1 MFRHPGGTITRNQI
15 QPLDGGR
22 SGYVVLFNRS
32 TKILFLI
39 TFACATGLQA
49 QSVSVNAGTTYQT
62 ISGFGAAS
70 VWDSIATLR
79 NIAVTLWH
87 DDSSQPPANQVNGQ
101 VGLSIDRILIDE
113 SGNANWA
120 TEAAAATLALSQNP
134 NMRIFGTSWS
144 PPAKWKNNNNVN
156 GNNTGNDNFNP
167 GSNTNQ
173 MNHTYWSNYAAY
185 QTSWVTA
192 MKNTYGFTPYA
203 ISVQNEPDYDV
214 TYQSCLWS
222 PSDF

>member
-1 MFRHPGGTITRNQI
+1 MKSVEKGKFCRISILNFTAKKLGTLSMNRKIVIIT
-15 QPLDGGR
+15 
-22 SGYVVLFNRS
+22 
-32 TKILFLI
+32 ILLW
-39 TFACATGLQA
+39 ACGSVSMAQA
-49 QSVSVNAGTTYQT
+49 QTVTVNAGTTYQT

-156 GNNTGNDNFNP
+156 GNNTGNTNFNP
-167 GSNTNQ
+167 GTNTNQ
-173 MNHTYWSNYAAY
+173 LNAANYSAY
-185 QTSWVTA
+185 ASYQVSWVTA
-192 MKNTYGFTPYA
+192 MKNTYGFTP
-203 ISVQNEPDYDV
+203 
-214 TYQSCLWS
+214 
-222 PSDF
+222 